1 MTTHTPHFAFT
12 SKEVLILVQAL
23 RIATEDGSI
32 YEYAKRGEV
41 EQLRTKLGK
50 GGDR

>member
-1 MTTHTPHFAFT
+1 MTHTPHFAFT
-12 SKEVLILVQAL
+12 AKEVLLLVQAL

-32 YEYAKRGEV
+32 YEYGKRGEV
-41 EQLRTKLGK
+41 EALRAKLGK